1 MRYETEINPIKRRR
15 ASLGLS
21 QKDMAER
28 LGITQSQYSRV
39 EKSKTDPEKYLDRL
53 AAIFGCNADEI
64 FGRKIMSE
72 IQRDFLNDPSK
83 TQGMQFDETKLDS
96 VYLDVRGWFSKQQ
109 FNDFVRDVQNGFVE
123 IKAWKEEQES
133 DEFKQRQAEAL
144 ANWDGVSPAVEM
156 PLKKGD
162 KK

>member
-1 MRYETEINPIKRRR
+1 MRYEVEINPIKRRR
-15 ASLGLS
+15 VSLGLS
-21 QKDMAER
+21 QKDMADR

-39 EKSKTDPEKYLDRL
+39 EKSKTDPEKYIDRL
-53 AAIFGCNADEI
+53 AVIFGCEPEEI
-64 FGRKIMSE
+64 FGQKIMNE
-72 IQRDFLNDPSK
+72 IQRDFRNDPSK
-83 TQGMQFDETKLDS
+83 TQAMHFEETKLDS

-133 DEFKQRQAEAL
+133 DEFKQHQAEAL

-156 PLKKGD
+156 PPKKGD
-162 KK
+162 